1 MPNLLWEPKGFIH
14 FDDTEYSIDLT
25 CERRKLEF
33 LPYVRKYKNLSHA
46 ELLELIQDAQAN
58 HWQALDLSN
67 SGLEDIPDELW
78 SLTDLQL
85 LYLGNASLHFDD
97 SLKGAPNTISHLPRS
112 IEKLKKLRVLS
123 LYGLTVSIKG
133 DYPLDLN
140 RLVHLELFDS
150 NYETFPEAF
159 AIPSITGLAIDGLH
173 DFPTAIFKLH
183 NLTDLYLPRCGFSSL
198 PDEIH
203 CLSRLKVLSLAGNG
217 IEVLPTSILNLTQL
231 EDLLI
236 YGTPL
241 ADLIPKEIGRQ
252 SAQEIIRYVLK
263 MQDDTPK
270 AFFNES
276 KMIIVGQPQVGKSS
290 LMERLVYS
298 RYSDKESTEGI
309 NIAPWVFLHDG
320 EEYRLN
326 LWDFGGQEIY
336 HATHQFFLTQRSL
349 YILVWDALSEDEYG
363 RIDYW
368 LRTIQSFADDS
379 PIFIVVNKCDP
390 NNGRRKKLNLEEY
403 KKRYPQI
410 VDICEVS
417 CRYDLGIDELREK
430 IKQVAVNLPLMKT
443 PWLTAWLNVR
453 KLLETQAKEKNHIK
467 YSSYLNM
474 CHNQGVSEEDA
485 LSLAKYL
492 HDLGVILYYEDD
504 LLLRNMVILSSE
516 WGTDAVYKILDEQE
530 RHLKG
535 RNGILLPN
543 NDLDSI
549 WTDQER
555 YPREYHQH
563 LLNLMV
569 NFRLSFRIDDY
580 QYLVAELLEDRPITL
595 PLTFEFGETLS
606 FRYNYDFL
614 PAGIM
619 TRFIVSAH
627 EKLEV
632 IGGIRQCW
640 KKGAYLR
647 HGAAYALVRLFDT
660 PPDRYVIIQVSG
672 TDARQKQ
679 ELLTYIRI
687 KLEKL
692 HSIFSKIN
700 ITRQIPCNCK
710 ANCTS
715 LFPYEMLLRA
725 EAGGRTTVMCYESL
739 RDIGVRK
746 LLDGVEVIMEYP
758 ADRQPIYQTNFYNN
772 NSPSNMYTA
781 SNQNVSSNNS
791 ENTNENTTEISIEIS
806 VEVKDAID
814 EFYAGFNDL
823 RTEVEDSEFEAL
835 CKKVDKALE
844 LLDKSSSE
852 EAMKRTGSM
861 NKLERFLME
870 CHDPESDTGKLLAGV
885 KYAGNIVL
893 KLGKS
898 YNKLA
903 GLLGAP
909 SIPLIGT

>member
-1 MPNLLWEPKGFIH
+1 M
-14 FDDTEYSIDLT
+14 D
-25 CERRKLEF
+25 
-33 LPYVRKYKNLSHA
+33 
-46 ELLELIQDAQAN
+46 
-58 HWQALDLSN
+58 
-67 SGLEDIPDELW
+67 
-78 SLTDLQL
+78 
-85 LYLGNASLHFDD
+85 
-97 SLKGAPNTISHLPRS
+97 
-112 IEKLKKLRVLS
+112 
-123 LYGLTVSIKG
+123 
-133 DYPLDLN
+133 
-140 RLVHLELFDS
+140 
-150 NYETFPEAF
+150 
-159 AIPSITGLAIDGLH
+159 
-173 DFPTAIFKLH
+173 
-183 NLTDLYLPRCGFSSL
+183 
-198 PDEIH
+198 
-203 CLSRLKVLSLAGNG
+203 
-217 IEVLPTSILNLTQL
+217 
-231 EDLLI
+231 
-236 YGTPL
+236 
-241 ADLIPKEIGRQ
+241 
-252 SAQEIIRYVLK
+252 
-263 MQDDTPK
+263 
-270 AFFNES
+270 
-276 KMIIVGQPQVGKSS
+276 
-290 LMERLVYS
+290 
-298 RYSDKESTEGI
+298 
-309 NIAPWVFLHDG
+309 
-320 EEYRLN
+320 
-326 LWDFGGQEIY
+326 
-336 HATHQFFLTQRSL
+336 
-349 YILVWDALSEDEYG
+349 WDALSEDEDG
-363 RIDYW
+363 RKDYW

-530 RHLKG
+530 RHMKG

-569 NFRLSFRIDDY
+569 NFRLSFRIDDN

-647 HGAAYALVRLFDT
+647 HGSAYALVQLYDT
-660 PPDRYVIIQVSG
+660 PPDRYVMIRVSG
-672 TDARQKQ
+672 SDSRQKQ
-679 ELLTYIRI
+679 ELLTFIRI
-687 KLEKL
+687 KLEEL
-692 HSIFSKIN
+692 NRLFNKIN

-710 ANCTS
+710 ADCDFH
-715 LFPYEMLLRA
+715 FPYEMLLRA
-725 EAGGRTTVMCYESL
+725 EAEGLEKIMCFESL
-739 RDIGVRK
+739 RFIGVRK
-746 LLDGVEVIMEYP
+746 ILDGVQTIMEYSTE
-758 ADRQPIYQTNFYNN
+758 RQPIYQTNIYNN
-772 NSPSNMYTA
+772 NSPSNTYTA
-781 SNQNVSSNNS
+781 SNQNMGSNTS
-791 ENTNENTTEISIEIS
+791 ENTNENKNEISIEIS
-806 VEVKDAID
+806 VGVKDAID
-814 EFYAGFNDL
+814 EFYAEFNDL
-823 RTEVEDSEFEAL
+823 RTEVEDPEFEAL
-835 CKKVDKALE
+835 CEKVDKALE
-844 LLDKSSSE
+844 MLDKCSN
-852 EAMKRTGSM
+852 EAEMKRSGAM
-861 NKLERFLME
+861 NKLKRFLME
-870 CHDPESDTGKLLAGV
+870 CHDPESNTGKLLAGV
-885 KYAGNIVL
+885 KHVGNIAL
-893 KLGKS
+893 ELGKK

-903 GLLGAP
+903 GLLGTP
-909 SIPLIGT
+909 SIPLIGS